1 MSNCL
6 ETLKT
11 DIGDLVEIT
20 TKEEKTKSETK
31 TSTTYKGTVMPCLKD
46 DVIMIKMSSGYNA
59 GIKKEKIEEIKILS
73 AGETPKH
80 VKTELNIKKEK
91 KLKNISI
98 ISTGGTVA
106 SRVDYKT
113 GAVHPAF
120 TADDLIRAVPE
131 LLSIANISGKAVM
144 NILSENM
151 LPAYWKEV
159 AEHIE
164 NEIKNGADGI
174 VIAHGTDTMHYTA
187 SALQFMVKS
196 NVPIILVGAQRSS
209 DRPSS
214 DAALN
219 LIASTKFAT
228 EGLSGVYVL
237 MHGENGDE
245 YCYLHKSVKVRKLH
259 SSRRDAF
266 KSVNAQ
272 PVAKM
277 NMLSKNK
284 KTNEKDYKIEYI
296 ADERELKQ
304 NITDNSSN
312 VEINTNLEEKVAL
325 LKIYPGINSDILK
338 YYTDNGYK
346 GIILEGT
353 GLGHAPETLFNG
365 IKYAIDNGLLVAMTT
380 QTINGRVNMNV
391 YSNGVELQKM
401 GVISCEDMSAET
413 ALVKMMYLLANYN
426 LEEVKELI
434 GKNTVGEITKF
445 SLIDLN

>member
-1 MSNCL
+1 MSNNNCL
-6 ETLKT
+6 ENLKT

-20 TKEEKTKSETK
+20 TKAEADKS
-31 TSTTYKGTVMPCLKD
+31 STTYKGNIMPCLKE

-59 GIKKEKIEEIKILS
+59 GIKKEKIEEIKLLS
-73 AGETPKH
+73 KGETPKH
-80 VKTELNIKKEK
+80 VKTDLEINKDK

-120 TADDLIRAVPE
+120 TADDLIMAVPE
-131 LLSIANISGKAVM
+131 LLTIANISGKAVM

-151 LPAYWKEV
+151 LPTYWKEV

-164 NEIKNGADGI
+164 QEVKNGADGI

-245 YCYLHKSVKVRKLH
+245 YCYLHEGVKVRKLH

-284 KTNEKDYKIEYI
+284 KTNEKDYKIEYL
-296 ADERELKQ
+296 ADERKLKQ
-304 NITDNSSN
+304 NIIDKNLN
-312 VEINTNLEEKVAL
+312 VQINTKLEERVAL

-338 YYTDNGYK
+338 YYADKGYK
-346 GIILEGT
+346 GIVLEGT
-353 GLGHAPETLFNG
+353 GLGHAPETLFEG
-365 IKYAIDNGLLVAMTT
+365 IKYAISKGLLVAMTT

-401 GVISCEDMSAET
+401 GVISCEDMNAET
-413 ALVKMMYLLANYN
+413 ALVKMMYLLANY
-426 LEEVKELI
+426 EFKEAKDLM
-434 GKNTVGEITKF
+434 GKNIAGEITEF
-445 SLIDLN
+445 SVIDLN

>member
-1 MSNCL
+1 MRNENL
-6 ETLKT
+6 
-11 DIGDLVEIT
+11 DIGDLIELT
-20 TKEEKTKSETK
+20 LKAEENKTA
-31 TSTTYKGTVMPCLKD
+31 TTYKGTVMPCLKE

-59 GIKKEKIEEIKILS
+59 GIKKEKIEEIKLLS
-73 AGETPKH
+73 KGETPKH
-80 VKTELNIKKEK
+80 VKTDLNINKDK

-120 TADDLIRAVPE
+120 TADDLIMAVPE
-131 LLSIANISGKAVM
+131 LLNIANISGKAVM

-164 NEIKNGADGI
+164 QEVKNGADGI

-245 YCYLHKSVKVRKLH
+245 YCYLHEGVKVRKLH

-284 KTNEKDYKIEYI
+284 KTNEKDYKIEYL
-296 ADERELKQ
+296 ADERKLKQ
-304 NITDNSSN
+304 NVMDNSSN
-312 VEINTNLEEKVAL
+312 VEINTNLEESVAL

-338 YYTDNGYK
+338 YYADNGYK
-346 GIILEGT
+346 GIVLEGT
-353 GLGHAPETLFNG
+353 GLGHAPETLFEG
-365 IKYAIDNGLLVAMTT
+365 IEYAINNGLLVAMTT

-401 GVISCEDMSAET
+401 GVISCEDMTAET
-413 ALVKMMYLLANYN
+413 ALVKMMYLLANYDFK
-426 LEEVKELI
+426 EVKDLM
-434 GKNTVGEITKF
+434 GKNIAGEITEF
-445 SLIDLN
+445 SLIDVN